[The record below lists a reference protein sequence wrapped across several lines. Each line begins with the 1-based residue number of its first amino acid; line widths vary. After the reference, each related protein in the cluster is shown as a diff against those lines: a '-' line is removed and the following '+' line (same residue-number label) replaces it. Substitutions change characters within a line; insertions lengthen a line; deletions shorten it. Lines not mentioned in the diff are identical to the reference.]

1 MNVGERE
8 RESKAKRNEIITH
21 IYNDNTTKN
30 KVRLYLIW
38 KIDNERERDKERVKQ
53 NRVKSLHVHIMII
66 LLKIKSDSTL

>member
-38 KIDNERERDKERVKQ
+38 KIDNERERETKRE
-53 NRVKSLHVHIMII
+53 
-66 LLKIKSDSTL
+66 